1 MAKQFIEGS
10 MAIAIGATLTRPDVI
25 SAYPI
30 TPQTHI
36 VEDLA
41 QIVADGQLK
50 TQFINTESEFGAA
63 SVVLG
68 ALAGGV
74 RAYTATT
81 SQGLILMSEV
91 LFNCAGMRLPLL
103 MCCANR
109 SLSAPLSIWSDQQDV
124 MAMRDSGFILGFAED
139 AQESLDLHIIGMKIA
154 QDERVQLPYM
164 VNVDGFLITH
174 TFETVDVP
182 TQEEVDKF
190 LPPYKPFQILDP
202 STPMSLGC
210 FTEPSHHMEARYL
223 MHKANVDSLPIIEQV
238 SKDFEK
244 AFGRKAGGLVQ
255 GYKLDD
261 AEVVLV
267 AMGSTTGLLEEVVD
281 QQRDMGK
288 KTGLLKIKTFRPFPE
303 EAVKAALGTKKQI
316 IVFDKAMSAGVGEIL
331 GAEIRAALYN
341 LPNKPPVDSYI
352 YGLGGRDIIESQF
365 HAIIANPNP
374 GTHRSEWI
382 GLKKELVED

>member
-1 MAKQFIEGS
+1 MAKRFIEGS
-10 MAIAIGATLTRPDVI
+10 MAIALGAGLTRPGVV

-30 TPQTHI
+30 TPQTNI
-36 VEDLA
+36 VEDMA
-41 QIVADGQLK
+41 QLVADGDLK
-50 TQFINTESEFGAA
+50 TEFINTESEFGAA

-109 SLSAPLSIWSDQQDV
+109 SLSAPLSIWTDQQDV
-124 MAMRDSGFILGFAED
+124 MMMRDSGFILGFVED
-139 AQESLDLHIIGMKIA
+139 AQEALDLHIIGMKIA

-174 TFETVDVP
+174 TYETVDVP

-190 LPPYKPFQILDP
+190 LPAYKPFQLLDP
-202 STPMSLGC
+202 SSPMSLGC
-210 FTEPSHHMEARYL
+210 FTEPAYHMEARYL

-255 GYKLDD
+255 AYKLDD
-261 AEVVLV
+261 AETVLV
-267 AMGSTTGLLEEVVD
+267 AMGSITGLLEEVVD
-281 QQRDMGK
+281 QQRENGNK
-288 KTGLLKIKTFRPFPE
+288 VGLLKVKTFRPFPE
-303 EAVKAALGTKKQI
+303 EAIKTALGSKKHV
-316 IVFDKAMSAGVGEIL
+316 IVLDRAMSAGVGEIL
-331 GAEIRAALYN
+331 GSEIRAALYG
-341 LPNKPPVDSYI
+341 LPTKPAIDSYI
-352 YGLGGRDIIESQF
+352 FGLGGRDIIESHF
-365 HAIIANPNP
+365 HAAIANPNP

>member
-10 MAIAIGATLTRPDVI
+10 MAIALGAALTRPAVV

-36 VEDLA
+36 VEDMA
-41 QIVADGQLK
+41 QLVADGDLK
-50 TQFINTESEFGAA
+50 TEFINTESEFGAA

-68 ALAGGV
+68 ALVGGV

-109 SLSAPLSIWSDQQDV
+109 SLSAPLSIWTDQQDV

-182 TQEEVDKF
+182 SQEEVDRF
-190 LPPYKPFQILDP
+190 LPAYKPFQILDP
-202 STPMSLGC
+202 DKPMSLGC
-210 FTEPSHHMEARYL
+210 FSEPAYHMEARYL
-223 MHKANVDSLPIIEQV
+223 MHKANVDSLSIIEQV
-238 SKDFEK
+238 SNEFEK
-244 AFGRKAGGLVQ
+244 TFGRKAGGLVQ

-261 AEVVLV
+261 ADIVLV
-267 AMGSTTGLLEEVVD
+267 AMGSVTGLLEEVVD
-281 QQRDMGK
+281 QQREKGNK
-288 KTGLLKIKTFRPFPE
+288 VGLLKIKTFRPFPE
-303 EAVKAALGTKKQI
+303 EAVRKALGSKKQV
-316 IVFDKAMSAGVGEIL
+316 IVFDRAMSAGVGEIL
-331 GAEIRAALYN
+331 GSEIRAALYS
-341 LPNKPPVDSYI
+341 LSTKPAVDSYI
-352 YGLGGRDIIESQF
+352 FGLGGRDIIESHF
-365 HAIIANPNP
+365 HEVIANPNP

>member
-10 MAIAIGATLTRPDVI
+10 MAIALGASLTRPDVI

-124 MAMRDSGFILGFAED
+124 MAIAAIEVVIALFA
-139 AQESLDLHIIGMKIA
+139 
-154 QDERVQLPYM
+154 P
-164 VNVDGFLITH
+164 
-174 TFETVDVP
+174 ETVIAV
-182 TQEEVDKF
+182 Q
-190 LPPYKPFQILDP
+190 
-202 STPMSLGC
+202 
-210 FTEPSHHMEARYL
+210 AR
-223 MHKANVDSLPIIEQV
+223 
-238 SKDFEK
+238 
-244 AFGRKAGGLVQ
+244 Q
-255 GYKLDD
+255 G
-261 AEVVLV
+261 VV
-267 AMGSTTGLLEEVVD
+267 TG
-281 QQRDMGK
+281 
-288 KTGLLKIKTFRPFPE
+288 
-303 EAVKAALGTKKQI
+303 AAI
-316 IVFDKAMSAGVGEIL
+316 HIVI
-331 GAEIRAALYN
+331 
-341 LPNKPPVDSYI
+341 
-352 YGLGGRDIIESQF
+352 
-365 HAIIANPNP
+365 
-374 GTHRSEWI
+374 
-382 GLKKELVED
+382 

>member
-10 MAIAIGATLTRPDVI
+10 MAIAIGAGLTRPGVI

-41 QIVADGQLK
+41 QLVADGVFK
-50 TQFINTESEFGAA
+50 TEFINTESEFGAA

-91 LFNCAGMRLPLL
+91 LYNCAGMRLPLL

-109 SLSAPLSIWSDQQDV
+109 SVSAPLSIWCDQQDV
-124 MAMRDSGFILGFAED
+124 MIMRDSGFILGFAED
-139 AQESLDLHIIGMKIA
+139 AQEALDLHIIGMKIA

-174 TFETVDVP
+174 TYETVDVP

-190 LPPYKPFQILDP
+190 LPAFKPFQILDP
-202 STPMSLGC
+202 QNPMSLGC
-210 FTEPSHHMEARYL
+210 FTEPSFHMEARYL
-223 MHKANVDSLPIIEQV
+223 MHKANRDSLSVIEEV
-238 SKDFEK
+238 SKEFEK
-244 AFGRKAGGLVQ
+244 AFGRKAGGLVA

-261 AEVVLV
+261 AEIALV

-281 QQRDMGK
+281 QQREKGNK
-288 KTGLLKIKTFRPFPE
+288 VGLLKIKTFRPFPD
-303 EAVKAALGTKKQI
+303 EAVRKSLENKKQVL
-316 IVFDKAMSAGVGEIL
+316 VFDRAMSAGDGAIL
-331 GAEIRAALYN
+331 GAQIKTALYGN
-341 LPNKPPVDSYI
+341 AKQPAIDTYI
-352 YGLGGRDIIESQF
+352 FGLGGRDIIESHF
-365 HAIIANPNP
+365 HAVIANPNP
-374 GTHRSEWI
+374 GTHHSEWI

>member
-10 MAIAIGATLTRPDVI
+10 MAIALGAALTRPGVI

-41 QIVADGQLK
+41 QIVADGDLK
-50 TQFINTESEFGAA
+50 TEFINTESEFGAA

-91 LFNCAGMRLPLL
+91 LYNCAGMRLPLL

-109 SLSAPLSIWSDQQDV
+109 SLSAPLSIWCDQQDV
-124 MAMRDSGFILGFAED
+124 MIMRDSGFILGFVED
-139 AQESLDLHIIGMKIA
+139 AQEALDLHIIGMKIA

-190 LPPYKPFQILDP
+190 LPAYKPFQMLDP
-202 STPMSLGC
+202 DKPSSLGC
-210 FTEPSHHMEARYL
+210 FSEPAYHMEARYL
-223 MHKANVDSLPIIEQV
+223 MHKANVDSLAVIEQV
-238 SKDFEK
+238 SQEFEK
-244 AFGRKAGGLVQ
+244 TFGRKAGGLIQ

-281 QQRDMGK
+281 QQREMGK
-288 KTGLLKIKTFRPFPE
+288 KVGLMKVKTFRPFPE
-303 EAVKAALGTKKQI
+303 EAVKKALSGKKQV
-316 IVFDKAMSAGVGEIL
+316 IVFDRAMSAGVGEIL
-331 GAEIRAALYN
+331 GAEIRAALYS
-341 LPNKPPVDSYI
+341 LPTRPAIDSYI
-352 YGLGGRDIIESQF
+352 FGLGGRDIIESHF
-365 HAIIANPNP
+365 HAVIANPNP